1 MRQKSIETTTDL
13 SPERVSFF
21 KADLSRPDL
30 GLDKYEYHYLQVYA
44 TTTEIIHCAW
54 PVDFNK
60 SIHSFRPSLDGVLNL
75 SAPSVATKELA
86 HRRPLLLSLRPGIVS
101 WIPVDRLPAV
111 IVEVARGLMTTRD
124 HSAAAAAP
132 AGTKHKDS
140 QAQVCHAVDPATV
153 RWSDLVG
160 MVQQAL
166 QQKTR
171 SRSDGSLSGDY
182 DVKIVSFEEW
192 LGRLR
197 YSSSGSGNHKGGFDE
212 TDADAVATQKNPGL
226 NYSNSTSLHY
236 CRIRNLLLPLLPLT
250 PAGGGQQQRRQQGLL
265 ARLDLTKTIEKPSSL
280 NGSLGGSTSGSTP
293 PPPPTIVR
301 EFSKH

>member
-1 MRQKSIETTTDL
+1 M
-13 SPERVSFF
+13 
-21 KADLSRPDL
+21 
-30 GLDKYEYHYLQVYA
+30 
-44 TTTEIIHCAW
+44 
-54 PVDFNK
+54 
-60 SIHSFRPSLDGVLNL
+60 
-75 SAPSVATKELA
+75 ATKELA

-265 ARLDLTKTIEKPSSL
+265 ARLDLTKTIEVSQTLASLEAVESEWVSGWVDKWIYSSSSSYNSKGVFETLIVQYTVVYSVLCSVL
-280 NGSLGGSTSGSTP
+280 NYPTLGWVP
-293 PPPPTIVR
+293 RHVL
-301 EFSKH
+301 